1 MTQFSK
7 SDLDGKM
14 IAFMLPNKKR
24 GNIGKLHVTTTA
36 SGGLFFEIHYSSM
49 TDTGVITAD
58 KLAAPYLLNR
68 IEINSDPKIKADFI
82 IRGTV

>member
-24 GNIGKLHVTTTA
+24 GNIGKLHVITSTNG
-36 SGGLFFEIHYSSM
+36 SLFTEIHYTSM
-49 TDTGVITAD
+49 EDGETITDG
-58 KLAAPYLLNR
+58 KLNAQDLLSR
-68 IEINSDPKIKADFI
+68 IETNSNPNIKADFI
-82 IRGTV
+82 IHGTV